1 MWRNAPVKLK
11 QESPLL
17 RKFNGALA
25 DMRHAYG
32 RMVAGEVKDIGQL
45 ARGLLHP
52 AIQRFEEVYI
62 EMIQTEH
69 RRMDEIARL
78 RRALQRIEV
87 TSDDEQSRIEATHAL
102 EGFGD

>member
-1 MWRNAPVKLK
+1 MK

-32 RMVAGEVKDIGQL
+32 RMVAGEVKDMGQL

-52 AIQRFEEVYI
+52 AIKRFEDVFI
-62 EMIQTEH
+62 EIAQTER
-69 RRMDEIARL
+69 RRMVEIDRL
-78 RRALQRIEV
+78 RRALQKIEV
-87 TSDDEQSRIEATHAL
+87 TSSDEKARIAATNAL
-102 EGFGD
+102 AGFDE